1 MKQMSRDHWR
11 DYEEELTGTDILSE
25 VINIVGVFLVSALW
39 VVYLAYLFGPIIP

>member
-1 MKQMSRDHWR
+1 MRSNQWR
-11 DYEEELTGTDILSE
+11 DYKEEFQETDILNE